1 MITQDSIQFGEK
13 TIDYDIV
20 YSDRRKNATLSVY
33 PLKTVEISVPEN
45 LERERIQKLVRNK
58 AQWVMTQ
65 ILWFDEIVQTDS
77 IKENVN
83 GESYLYL
90 GRQYRLK
97 IIKNDEKP
105 QARLEGKYLTVT
117 LPEKTPES
125 REKAI
130 VKAAIWKWY
139 RQEANVRMQEA
150 IKTYSTKLGIKEPH
164 FTIKNQHKRWG
175 SCTEKN
181 VLNFNFRI
189 SMAPVS
195 LLNYVVAHEMCHINH
210 KHHSGKFWEGLRT
223 IMPDYEERK
232 ERLRREGAQYVL

>member
-65 ILWFDEIVQTDS
+65 ILWFDEIVQTNS
-77 IKENVN
+77 IKEHVN

-117 LPEKTPES
+117 LPKKAPES

-150 IKTYSTKLGIKEPH
+150 IKIYSTKLGISEPH

-189 SMAPVS
+189 AMAPVS
-195 LLNYVVAHEMCHINH
+195 LLNYVVAHEMGHIKH
-210 KHHSGKFWEGLRT
+210 KHHSGKFWESLRT

-232 ERLRREGAQYVL
+232 ERLRREGSQYVL